1 MARIED
7 LKEGKILLVDDEPFV
22 RRTIHK
28 NLERRGFAVASAGDA
43 SEALHLLRTGEFS
56 AGIFDIILPGK
67 SGTELLE
74 EALDFDPDLNVI
86 MITGMAEVET
96 VIKAM
101 RLGAFSFIRKPLDF
115 NELELDLRNALKERR
130 LTIENREYSR
140 NLERLVDMRTAE
152 LRKSQ
157 EALTLEKEKLENVLK
172 NIGAG
177 LQVISSQG
185 KTLWSNPIAQEWFG
199 EAADWQSLLEK
210 QSPGTDIIKQG
221 SYTCFEKGE
230 THTHSFSLKCL
241 DDAVREFQIDC
252 YPVLDTSGRTI
263 QAVALIQD
271 TTEPNVMR
279 RELMRSEKLA
289 SLGEISASLAHEI
302 NNPIGIILGFI
313 QNLLIQI
320 DDTHPFYEDL
330 KIVEEETIR
339 TGRVIKQL
347 LRYSRQRDPKREE
360 VLISDIWRRCQQ
372 FFDYMFKERHVG
384 VKTENCDFAEPII
397 GDFDYLHQAFVN
409 IILNSLQAM
418 PRGGELSFR
427 CAEEEAADGSR
438 FLRIEIRD
446 TGTGISPEDM
456 GKIFDPFFTKKG
468 REGTG
473 LGLSN
478 SKRIIEGHGGRIKFH
493 SEIGKGTTCTIRL
506 PI

>member
-1 MARIED
+1 MTRIED
-7 LKEGKILLVDDEPFV
+7 LKDGKILLVDDEPFV

-28 NLERRGFAVASAGDA
+28 NLERRGFTVVSAGDA
-43 SEALHLLRTGEFS
+43 LEALQLLRSGEFS

-67 SGTELLE
+67 SGTELLD

-140 NLERLVDMRTAE
+140 NLERLVDIRTAE

-157 EALTLEKEKLENVLK
+157 EELTLEKEKLENVLK

-185 KTLWSNPIAQEWFG
+185 ITLWSNPIAKEWFG
-199 EAADWQSLLEK
+199 EEAGWQTLLEA
-210 QSPGTDIIKQG
+210 QSPGTDIVKQG
-221 SYTCFEKGE
+221 YYTCFEMGE
-230 THTHSFSLKCL
+230 TYTQSFSLKCL
-241 DDAVREFQIDC
+241 DNAVREFQLDC
-252 YPVLDTSGRTI
+252 YPVMDASGQTI

-271 TTEPNVMR
+271 VTEPNVMR
-279 RELMRSEKLA
+279 RELMYSEKLA
-289 SLGEISASLAHEI
+289 SIGEISASLAHEI
-302 NNPIGIILGFI
+302 NNPVGIILGFI

-330 KIVEEETIR
+330 KIVEEETVR

-347 LRYSRQRDPKREE
+347 LQYSRQRDAKREV

-372 FFDYMFKERHVG
+372 FFDYMFKEKHVN
-384 VKTENCDFAEPII
+384 VKTEICDGSGPII
-397 GDFDYLHQAFVN
+397 GDPDYLHQAFVN
-409 IILNSLQAM
+409 IVLNSLQAM
-418 PRGGELSFR
+418 SKGGELSFR
-427 CAEEEAADGSR
+427 CEEEESADGVWV
-438 FLRIEIRD
+438 LKIEIKD

-478 SKRIIEGHGGRIKFH
+478 SKRIIEGHGGTIKFH
-493 SEIGKGTTCTIRL
+493 SEFGKGTTCTIRL